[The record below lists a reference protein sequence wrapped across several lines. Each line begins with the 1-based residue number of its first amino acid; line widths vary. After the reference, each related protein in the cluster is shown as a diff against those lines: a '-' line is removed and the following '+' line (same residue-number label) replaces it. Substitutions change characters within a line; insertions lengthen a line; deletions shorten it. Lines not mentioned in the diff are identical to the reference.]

1 MSHETPALVPNN
13 TSRAEFRITEPN
25 AAGAPTAVTGLSLTI
40 RVAASSGATA
50 AIGSLSYSATE
61 YTGEGAGTYYADLP
75 GAQIDTDLNNATYL
89 DQEVYIQAVSGTVIR
104 GYRRARVRLTR
115 EF

>member
-1 MSHETPALVPNN
+1 MSHEPAVLVPNN
-13 TSRAEFRITEPN
+13 TSRAEFRITEPD

-40 RVAASSGATA
+40 RVTATSGATA

-61 YTGEGAGTYYADLP
+61 YTGDGEGTYYADLP
-75 GAQIDTDLNNATYL
+75 GAQIATDLDNATYM

-104 GYRRARVRLTR
+104 GYRRARVRPTR